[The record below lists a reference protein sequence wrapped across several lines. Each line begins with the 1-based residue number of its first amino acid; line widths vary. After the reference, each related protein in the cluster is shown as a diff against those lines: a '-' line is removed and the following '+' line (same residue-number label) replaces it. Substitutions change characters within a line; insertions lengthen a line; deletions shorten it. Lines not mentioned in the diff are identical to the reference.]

1 YLFASLGALSWGRA
15 AAMAVPLCLIYAFVC
30 LSAWYPSR
38 TISLESSGS
47 WLTHLVAAGIAS
59 LLWIAAAKALV
70 FVLSSFSIFGDLDQ
84 QAMRTYPILFGSGVL
99 LYLLAVSLFYVL
111 LSNQAASEAEKREL
125 EARALAR
132 ESELKALKTQVNP
145 HFIFNCLNSISAL

>member
-1 YLFASLGALSWGRA
+1 MHPIFGHFRRLMLYLAAWGPISAILVYLFASLGALSWGRA

-70 FVLSSFSIFGDLDQ
+70 FVLSSFSIFVGL
-84 QAMRTYPILFGSGVL
+84 
-99 LYLLAVSLFYVL
+99 
-111 LSNQAASEAEKREL
+111 
-125 EARALAR
+125 
-132 ESELKALKTQVNP
+132 
-145 HFIFNCLNSISAL
+145 